1 MKEGFYTKP
10 PQTPIKDVL
19 EPEVQ
24 VYIEENFPQTNDDN
38 LQEDLA
44 YKFVTDSNYLDKLH
58 ENQNI
63 VKDIERDAVGALEK
77 ALKYKLKLGAQL
89 QMHRD
94 LNERVAQLLNKL
106 KTMDLKPKQSKG
118 QDPATIE
125 INNHPILN
133 LLARQ
138 VEDIKKELHSIRNEK
153 IGPESVG
160 ELLEKY
166 NNATERYN
174 TLNDILK
181 NSAPELN

>member
-89 QMHRD
+89 QMHQD
-94 LNERVAQLLNKL
+94 LNERVARLLNKL
-106 KTMDLKPKQSKG
+106 KNMDLKPSQHKG
-118 QDPATIE
+118 
-125 INNHPILN
+125 INTGTVELNNPPIAHLFE
-133 LLARQ
+133 RQ
-138 VEDIKKELHSIRNEK
+138 IEDIKKELHTIKNEK
-153 IGPESVG
+153 IGPLSVG
-160 ELLEKY
+160 ELLEQY
-166 NNATERYN
+166 NEATERYN
-174 TLNDILK
+174 TLNNILK
-181 NSAPELN
+181 NSEPELN